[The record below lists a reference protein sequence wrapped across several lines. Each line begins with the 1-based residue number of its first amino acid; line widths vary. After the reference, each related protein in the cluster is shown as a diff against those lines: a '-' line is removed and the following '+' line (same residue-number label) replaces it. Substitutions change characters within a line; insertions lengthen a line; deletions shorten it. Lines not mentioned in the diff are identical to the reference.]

1 VGINAAIDITG
12 EQRKMLVGLLHRY
25 LPDVEVWAYGSR
37 AKWTAR
43 PNSDLDL
50 VAFTAPGLESQVA
63 ELKDALAECDLPF
76 LVDLHIWDDIP
87 QRFHEIIRKEYVVIQ
102 DSKNGSEDLGL
113 HIGWKKARLG
123 ELVEIKHGWP
133 FKSELY
139 SEELTGKPIVMS
151 IGNFNYSGGLRLDST
166 SIKEYRGSFP
176 DEYEL
181 HGGDVLLVMTCQ
193 TAGGEILGVPGRI
206 PDDGQTYLHNQRLGK
221 VVVRDE
227 RKVELSFLYWLFL
240 FPTFNR
246 ELVNSATGTKILH
259 TAPTRIE
266 AFEFALPPLEEQRSI
281 ARILWTLEKKIELNR
296 KMNETLEAT
305 ARALFQSWFVDFD
318 PVRAKSEGRDPGL
331 PPHVAD
337 LFPNEFEDSKLGPI
351 AAGWTVGTLSDCAS
365 LNPESWSKQTRPQSI
380 QYVDLSNVKW
390 GRIEERVE
398 YSSSDAPSRAQRV
411 LKPGDT
417 IVGTVRP
424 GNGSFAFISENGLT
438 GSTGFAVL
446 RPIESAY
453 TEFLY
458 LAATAPENIERLAHI
473 ADGGAYPA
481 VRPEVVALQRIVLP
495 SKGVLSCFSK
505 MCAPLFRLMSEKE
518 RESTSLTAMR
528 DSLLPKLI
536 SGELRVNNTAG
547 GIS

>member
-1 VGINAAIDITG
+1 MNAAIDITE
-12 EQRKMLVGLLHRY
+12 EQRKILVGLLHRY

-37 AKWTAR
+37 VKWTAR

-50 VAFTAPGLESQVA
+50 VAFAAPELESQVG
-63 ELKDALAECDLPF
+63 ELKDALAESDLPF
-76 LVDLHIWDDIP
+76 LVDLHTWDDIP
-87 QRFHEIIRKEYVVIQ
+87 KRFHEIIRKEYVVVHE
-102 DSKNGSEDLGL
+102 SKVVLASDGLGVVSDWQTLSLAEVYDFSSGLSKPQSEFGSGHPFLSFKDVFYNSAVPKQLT
-113 HIGWKKARLG
+113 
-123 ELVEIKHGWP
+123 ELVQSTEQEQARC
-133 FKSELY
+133 S
-139 SEELTGKPIVMS
+139 VM
-151 IGNFNYSGGLRLDST
+151 R
-166 SIKEYRGSFP
+166 
-176 DEYEL
+176 
-181 HGGDVLLVMTCQ
+181 GDVFLTRTSETMDELGMSSVALADFPGATFNGFTKRLRPKLELIVPGFARYFFRSPKFRAAVNSMSTMSTRASLNNEMLERLTITFPEWAEQ
-193 TAGGEILGVPGRI
+193 EAIAHILGTL
-206 PDDGQTYLHNQRLGK
+206 DD
-221 VVVRDE
+221 
-227 RKVELSFLYWLFL
+227 
-240 FPTFNR
+240 
-246 ELVNSATGTKILH
+246 
-259 TAPTRIE
+259 
-266 AFEFALPPLEEQRSI
+266 
-281 ARILWTLEKKIELNR
+281 KIELNR
-296 KMNETLEAT
+296 KMNETLEGM

-318 PVRAKSEGRDPGL
+318 PVRAKSEGGDPGL
-331 PPHVAD
+331 PSHVAD
-337 LFPNEFEDSKLGPI
+337 LFPDRFEDSSLGPI
-351 AAGWTVGTLSDCAS
+351 PAGWRVGTLSDFAL
-365 LNPESWSKQTRPQSI
+365 LNPESWSKQTRPQRM

-398 YSSSDAPSRAQRV
+398 YAIAEAPSRAQRV

-446 RPIESAY
+446 RPIEAAY
-453 TEFLY
+453 TEFIY
-458 LAATAPENIERLAHI
+458 LAATAPENIDRLAHI

-505 MCAPLFRLMSEKE
+505 VCAPLFRLMSENE